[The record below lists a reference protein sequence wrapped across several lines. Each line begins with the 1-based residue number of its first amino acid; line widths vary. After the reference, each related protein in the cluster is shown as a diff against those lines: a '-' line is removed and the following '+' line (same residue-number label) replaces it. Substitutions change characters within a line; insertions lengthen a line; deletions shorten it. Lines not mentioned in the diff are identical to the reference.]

1 MSGVNKAIILGNVGQ
16 DPETRYSK
24 DGKAITNLSIATSE
38 QWKDQS
44 GQKQEKTTWHRCVFF
59 GRLAEIA
66 GEYVRK
72 GSQIYVEGRMEHS
85 TYTDKNGVEQ
95 RSFQINAQNLQLLS
109 KGSDQA
115 SPKQERQ
122 QAPADDFSDEIPF

>member
-109 KGSDQA
+109 TGSGQA

-122 QAPADDFSDEIPF
+122 PAPADDFSDEIPF

>member
-72 GSQIYVEGRMEHS
+72 GSQVYVEGRMEHS

-109 KGSDQA
+109 KGSNQA
-115 SPKQERQ
+115 SPTKP
-122 QAPADDFSDEIPF
+122 APADDFSDAIPF